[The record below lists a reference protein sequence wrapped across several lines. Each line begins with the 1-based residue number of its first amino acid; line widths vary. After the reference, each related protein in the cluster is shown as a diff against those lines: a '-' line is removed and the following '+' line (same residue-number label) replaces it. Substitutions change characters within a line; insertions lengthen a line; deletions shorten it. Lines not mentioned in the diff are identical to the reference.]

1 MKSFSYLCGT
11 VDRRLT
17 VAQLRLRQF
26 QLLDL
31 CLPLQTEAEVHVSGH
46 LKTGHLGPP
55 RTRPFGLRPP
65 GPHCVGAMCG
75 KRCQDS
81 FRESRSRP
89 GCRHGKTTTCGRSG
103 RAWFSEPRTRDG
115 VRATAGWA
123 SPNAIRVAPPRGQ
136 WPAHPAGPSGS
147 TSRWPS
153 RNCTQCVPASTDAH
167 RWATRPG
174 FGAMRCNST
183 SSQPCDH
190 GEDRKTSPDTFPVPT
205 KLHAVRTSVNRRT
218 PLGDETWVRR
228 NALQLNLQ
236 STLRPRGRPQNES

>member
-81 FRESRSRP
+81 FQESRSRPGCRHGQTTTCERSGRAWFRCGKRCQDSFRESRSRP

-136 WPAHPAGPSGS
+136 WPAHPGGPSGS
-147 TSRWPS
+147 IS
-153 RNCTQCVPASTDAH
+153 H
-167 RWATRPG
+167 
-174 FGAMRCNST
+174 
-183 SSQPCDH
+183 
-190 GEDRKTSPDTFPVPT
+190 
-205 KLHAVRTSVNRRT
+205 
-218 PLGDETWVRR
+218 
-228 NALQLNLQ
+228 
-236 STLRPRGRPQNES
+236 